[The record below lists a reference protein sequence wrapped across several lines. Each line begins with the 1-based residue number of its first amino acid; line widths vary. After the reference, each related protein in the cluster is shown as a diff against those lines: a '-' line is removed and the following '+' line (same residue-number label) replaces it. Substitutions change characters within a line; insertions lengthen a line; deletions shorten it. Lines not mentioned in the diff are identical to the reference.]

1 MTTGA
6 QQIRDAVAADT
17 VLMPGVYD
25 ALTARIAARVGFD
38 VVFISGYSVSAARL
52 GEPDF
57 GFLTQTDMVEAARA
71 VCRVSDA
78 PVIVD
83 ADTGYGNAVNVL
95 RAVRDLQDAGAAGV
109 FLEDQVWPKKCGHMA
124 GKRVVDTAEHA
135 AKIRAAVDARGD
147 RDLFVVARTDAR
159 QPLGVEEAIER
170 CLAYKEAGADALFVE
185 APQSVDELAR
195 SPRRSP
201 HRSSRTWSSAG
212 SRRTCRGPSCAT
224 WGSRCRLPAR
234 GALRGHASGDRRPHR
249 APRQGDDVRRLR
261 PDGHVR
267 RVQRPRR
274 PRRALRGRGAL
285 RLLSDHAGRQTERGT
300 EESNLELGFW
310 RPTCYHYTSPPSGG
324 DCSQCG
330 RRDSNPQGLSAHR
343 HLKPARLPVPPRP
356 RAQQLLRPRLR

>member
-95 RAVRDLQDAGAAGV
+95 RAVRDLQVAGAAGV

-159 QPLGVEEAIER
+159 QPLGVEEAIDR

-195 SPRRSP
+195 V
-201 HRSSRTWSSAG
+201 AE
-212 SRRTCRGPSCAT
+212 A
-224 WGSRCRLPAR
+224 LPAPLV
-234 GALRGHASGDRRPHR
+234 ANM
-249 APRQGDDVRRLR
+249 V
-261 PDGHVR
+261 
-267 RVQRPRR
+267 
-274 PRRALRGRGAL
+274 
-285 RLLSDHAGRQTERGT
+285 ERGVT
-300 EESNLELGFW
+300 PHLSRSELRELGFALIVCPLAALYAAT
-310 RPTCYHYTSPPSGG
+310 RAVTDVLTELRDEETTSGAY
-324 DCSQCG
+324 D
-330 RRDSNPQGLSAHR
+330 RMVTFDEFNALVD
-343 HLKPARLPVPPRP
+343 LDARYEDEARY
-356 RAQQLLRPRLR
+356 AS

>member
-57 GFLTQTDMVEAARA
+57 GFLTQTEMVEAARA

-195 SPRRSP
+195 V
-201 HRSSRTWSSAG
+201 AE
-212 SRRTCRGPSCAT
+212 A
-224 WGSRCRLPAR
+224 LPAPLV
-234 GALRGHASGDRRPHR
+234 ANM
-249 APRQGDDVRRLR
+249 V
-261 PDGHVR
+261 
-267 RVQRPRR
+267 
-274 PRRALRGRGAL
+274 
-285 RLLSDHAGRQTERGT
+285 ERGVT
-300 EESNLELGFW
+300 PHLSRSELRELGFALIVCPLAALYAAT
-310 RPTCYHYTSPPSGG
+310 RAVTDVLTELRDEETTSGAY
-324 DCSQCG
+324 D
-330 RRDSNPQGLSAHR
+330 RMVTFDEFNALVD
-343 HLKPARLPVPPRP
+343 LDARYEDEARY
-356 RAQQLLRPRLR
+356 AS

>member
-71 VCRVSDA
+71 VCRVSAA

-195 SPRRSP
+195 V
-201 HRSSRTWSSAG
+201 AE
-212 SRRTCRGPSCAT
+212 A
-224 WGSRCRLPAR
+224 LPAPLV
-234 GALRGHASGDRRPHR
+234 ANM
-249 APRQGDDVRRLR
+249 V
-261 PDGHVR
+261 
-267 RVQRPRR
+267 
-274 PRRALRGRGAL
+274 
-285 RLLSDHAGRQTERGT
+285 ERGVT
-300 EESNLELGFW
+300 PHLSRSELRDLGFALIVCPLAALYAAT
-310 RPTCYHYTSPPSGG
+310 RAVTDVLTELRDEETTSGAY
-324 DCSQCG
+324 D
-330 RRDSNPQGLSAHR
+330 RMVTFDEFNALVD
-343 HLKPARLPVPPRP
+343 LDARYEDEARY
-356 RAQQLLRPRLR
+356 AS